1 MADTSDN
8 ARDNRARTRMT
19 NEYQLLDS
27 TKMRKIIGIG
37 ETILDII
44 FRRNEQGEWQP
55 QKSVA
60 GGSTFNSII
69 TLGRLGMNATLITE
83 LGNDRVGNDILQFM
97 QHNGVST
104 DYIDVYHHKD
114 GMTPISLAY
123 MDENNNASYTFYR
136 QYPVERLNVAMP
148 LIGENDIVIL
158 GSYFSIDPT
167 LRKRIVEILEFART
181 RKAIIY
187 YDPNFRKAH
196 SHEVI
201 KLMPN
206 VIENLEYANI
216 VRGSD
221 EDFETLYNMRDPQK
235 VYIDKIKFYCPN
247 FIYTRGAD
255 GIEFF
260 SNQGHC
266 HYDSPSIGKPVSTI
280 GAGDTFNAG
289 ILFGLIRHNITLAQL
304 NTLSL
309 DEWKPILQYAL
320 DFSSCVCMCHDNYLP
335 TEIAQQYR

>member
-1 MADTSDN
+1 
-8 ARDNRARTRMT
+8 
-19 NEYQLLDS
+19 
-27 TKMRKIIGIG
+27 MRKIIGIG

-44 FRRNEQGEWQP
+44 FRCDENGNWQP
-55 QKSVA
+55 EKSVA
-60 GGSTFNSII
+60 GGSTFNTII
-69 TLGRLGMNATLITE
+69 SLGRLGMDTTLITE
-83 LGNDRVGNDILQFM
+83 LGNDKVGNYIMEFM
-97 QHNGVST
+97 RNNGVST
-104 DYIDVYHHKD
+104 DYIDVYHCKD
-114 GMTPISLAY
+114 GKTPISLAF
-123 MDENNNASYTFYR
+123 MDEKSNAEYTFYR
-136 QYPVERLNVAMP
+136 QYPQERLDVAMP
-148 LIGENDIVIL
+148 LINEGDIVVL

-167 LRKRIVEILEFART
+167 LRNRIVEILEFARS

-196 SHEVI
+196 SHETI

-221 EDFETLYNMRDPQK
+221 EDFETLYNMNDPER

-247 FIYTRGAD
+247 FIYTRGGN

-260 SNQGHC
+260 SNQGHL
-266 HYDSPSIGKPVSTI
+266 HLDSPQIGKPVSTI

-289 ILFGLIRHNITLAQL
+289 IIFGFIRHNVTLANL
-304 NTLSL
+304 NSLTL

-320 DFSSCVCMCHDNYLP
+320 DFSSQVCMSNENYLS
-335 TEIAQQYR
+335 TQSAQQYR

>member
-1 MADTSDN
+1 
-8 ARDNRARTRMT
+8 MT

-123 MDENNNASYTFYR
+123 MDENNKKRFAPDSMEVTRDLVLFA
-136 QYPVERLNVAMP
+136 EW
-148 LIGENDIVIL
+148 
-158 GSYFSIDPT
+158 STT
-167 LRKRIVEILEFART
+167 L
-181 RKAIIY
+181 
-187 YDPNFRKAH
+187 
-196 SHEVI
+196 
-201 KLMPN
+201 
-206 VIENLEYANI
+206 
-216 VRGSD
+216 
-221 EDFETLYNMRDPQK
+221 
-235 VYIDKIKFYCPN
+235 
-247 FIYTRGAD
+247 
-255 GIEFF
+255 
-260 SNQGHC
+260 
-266 HYDSPSIGKPVSTI
+266 
-280 GAGDTFNAG
+280 
-289 ILFGLIRHNITLAQL
+289 
-304 NTLSL
+304 
-309 DEWKPILQYAL
+309 
-320 DFSSCVCMCHDNYLP
+320 
-335 TEIAQQYR
+335 